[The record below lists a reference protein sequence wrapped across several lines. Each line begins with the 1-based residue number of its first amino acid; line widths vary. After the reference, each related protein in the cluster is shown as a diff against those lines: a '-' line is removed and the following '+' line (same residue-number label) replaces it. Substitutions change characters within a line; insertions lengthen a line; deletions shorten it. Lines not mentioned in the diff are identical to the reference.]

1 MPETLAQNTHLYIFT
16 YNNVAIINWKNDSN
30 SNYLDYP
37 FFKVLS
43 TSTCTVGYINWPMI
57 NTGEIKSYLKVISS
71 KSLVKD
77 IFWSA
82 EDRREQGGMMLMQNN
97 DAGKW
102 GAT

>member
-1 MPETLAQNTHLYIFT
+1 
-16 YNNVAIINWKNDSN
+16 
-30 SNYLDYP
+30 
-37 FFKVLS
+37 
-43 TSTCTVGYINWPMI
+43 MI
-57 NTGEIKSYLKVISS
+57 NTGEINSYLKVISS

-97 DAGKW
+97 DAGKR